1 MTETTRQDIVNA
13 AIVLFN
19 EDMSLPLEKVAEKAG
34 VTRRTLHRY
43 FSDREELVK
52 SCSEEMVLS
61 CNRAM
66 ESAMGSSESP
76 LDQLR
81 EMLYA
86 GIDCG
91 VRFAFMAKLHTHRE
105 HKHTHQ
111 KKDCVRYDE
120 TVDKIKSVV
129 VEMQRNNMMSKFI
142 TSEWAVSLF
151 FGVVASTCHPTTN
164 SGGMSHSDLKRFA
177 WYSYSKGIGI

>member
-1 MTETTRQDIVNA
+1 MMQTTKQDIVDA
-13 AIVLFN
+13 AITLFN

-43 FSDREELVK
+43 FSDREELIK
-52 SCSEEMVLS
+52 SCSEEMVVS
-61 CNRAM
+61 CNKAMGSAM
-66 ESAMGSSESP
+66 ESSENP

-91 VRFAFMAKLHTHRE
+91 VKFAFMAKLHTHRE
-105 HKHTHQ
+105 HKHTQQ

-120 TVDKIKSVV
+120 TVDKIRSVV
-129 VEMQRNNMMSKFI
+129 VEMQRKNMMSRFI
-142 TSEWAVSLF
+142 TSEWAVSFF
-151 FGVVASTCHPTTN
+151 FGVVATTCNHTYSGST
-164 SGGMSHSDLKRFA
+164 SHSDLKRFA

>member
-1 MTETTRQDIVNA
+1 MTETTKQDIVDA

-43 FSDREELVK
+43 FRNREELVK
-52 SCSEEMVLS
+52 SCSEEMISS
-61 CNRAM
+61 CRKAM
-66 ESAMGSSESP
+66 ESAIMSSTNP

-81 EMLYA
+81 EMLYTS
-86 GIDCG
+86 IDCG
-91 VRFAFMAKLHTHRE
+91 VKFAFMGKLHTHRE
-105 HKHTHQ
+105 HKHTQH

-120 TVDKIKSVV
+120 AINKIKSVV
-129 VEMQRNNMMSKFI
+129 VILQRKNVISKYI
-142 TSEWAVSLF
+142 TADWAVSLF
-151 FGVVASTCHPTTN
+151 FSVVATTCNPTH
-164 SGGMSHSDLKRFA
+164 SGGLSPSELKRFA